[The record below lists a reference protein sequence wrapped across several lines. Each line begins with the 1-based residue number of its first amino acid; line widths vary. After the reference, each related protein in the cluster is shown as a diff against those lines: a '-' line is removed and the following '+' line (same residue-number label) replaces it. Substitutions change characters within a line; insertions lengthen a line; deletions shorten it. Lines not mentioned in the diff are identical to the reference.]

1 MSKRLFVGNLT
12 DEVTNQELE
21 AFFKDYGD
29 VVKAEVV
36 SGRRGR
42 NRGYGYVELADEE
55 QADQAVDQL
64 NGQELAGRAV
74 TVAEARSRGPRRPQD
89 DLDRWG
95 RPPRR
100 GFGDRPRR

>member
-12 DEVTNQELE
+12 DEVTDRELGE
-21 AFFKDYGD
+21 FVKDYGE

-55 QADQAVDQL
+55 QAAQAVDQL
-64 NGQELAGRAV
+64 NGKELGGRAV
-74 TVAEARSRGPRRPQD
+74 TVAEARSHGPRRRQD
-89 DLDRWG
+89 DADRWG
-95 RPPRR
+95 RPQRR
-100 GFGDRPRR
+100 